1 MEKNSML
8 ANLIRPEVLDDVI
21 GQKHLVGKY
30 GVLTKMLSSN
40 KILSMILYGP
50 AGCGKT
56 TIARII
62 VNQIECD
69 FLELNATNS
78 NKKDLEMAV
87 ARAKMSD
94 TFILIVDEIHRLNKD
109 KQDILLPHVES
120 GLITL
125 IGLTNSNP
133 YHSINSALRSRVIL
147 LEVKKISDED
157 LEAFLNKVVDNT
169 SIKDSSIKEE
179 ILKGIVKISNQDVR
193 YSLNQLE
200 LIDII
205 YEEGMSVEEI
215 FSYTNTNVSYN
226 KNDSYYYDTIS
237 SLQKSIRGSDVNAAL
252 FYLAILIVAEDL
264 DIIERRLSI
273 IAYEDIGLANPEVVD
288 RTLNALKVARM
299 VGFPE
304 ARIPLAFSVIDLAL
318 SSKSNKAY
326 VALDEA
332 INKVKKSSYS
342 FNEYMKATPMD
353 SNQKQLYAQIPY
365 ENKHLIQYLPD
376 EIAHTKFYKPNNK
389 ATYEKHLSILN
400 DYLNKIERT
409 NDLEK
414 LIEQVKK
421 K

>member
-288 RTLNALKVARM
+288 RTLNALKVA
-299 VGFPE
+299 
-304 ARIPLAFSVIDLAL
+304 
-318 SSKSNKAY
+318 
-326 VALDEA
+326 
-332 INKVKKSSYS
+332 
-342 FNEYMKATPMD
+342 
-353 SNQKQLYAQIPY
+353 
-365 ENKHLIQYLPD
+365 
-376 EIAHTKFYKPNNK
+376 
-389 ATYEKHLSILN
+389 
-400 DYLNKIERT
+400 
-409 NDLEK
+409 
-414 LIEQVKK
+414 
-421 K
+421 